1 MLTPGEILDWTPE
14 EIRTWL
20 RIRPSEGS
28 FNWLTLGEGAAMA
41 ATSGDGVEP
50 AKRDALGEL
59 AVYAFQMAQ
68 RHDEGVRA
76 GATLSELIL
85 RAGLIQRLGS
95 APHGVRDE
103 AALRD
108 LLCEQVA
115 TADGVKERV
124 SEGPIDLMSAPQ
136 ADLRTLRHVKNVLRA
151 TESFLAGAV
160 DLPESLSWW
169 WSRRDRLP

>member
-20 RIRPSEGS
+20 RSRPSEES

-59 AVYAFQMAQ
+59 ALYAFQMAR
-68 RHDEGVRA
+68 RHDERVRA
-76 GATLSELIL
+76 GAILSELVL
-85 RAGLIQRLGS
+85 RSWLIQRLGA

-103 AALRD
+103 AALLD
-108 LLCEQVA
+108 LLCGQVG
-115 TADGVKERV
+115 TADGVKDKVR
-124 SEGPIDLMSAPQ
+124 EGPIDLTSA
-136 ADLRTLRHVKNVLRA
+136 ARTDLRSLRHVKNVLRA
-151 TESFLAGAV
+151 SESFLAGAV